1 MGFLWFIL
9 IGAAA
14 GWIAGQLFKG
24 GFGLLGDIVVGVIG
38 AFLGAWLFGVLKISA
53 GSGVIGSLIVAT
65 VGAIL
70 LLSVLRLFK
79 RAY

>member
-1 MGFLWFIL
+1 MGFVWFIL

-38 AFLGAWLFGVLKISA
+38 AFLGAWLFGVLKVSP
-53 GSGVIGSLIVAT
+53 GSGLIANLMVAT
-65 VGAIL
+65 IGAVVL
-70 LLSVLRLFK
+70 LAVLRLFTK
-79 RAY
+79 TA

>member
-1 MGFLWFIL
+1 MAFLWFIL

-14 GWIAGQLFKG
+14 GWLAGQFFKG

-38 AFLGAWLFGVLKISA
+38 AFLGAWLFGILKISA
-53 GSGVIGSLIVAT
+53 GSGVIASLIVAT
-65 VGAIL
+65 IGAIV